1 MHGLYFR
8 LVLNLKLSAERCISY
23 EVSGKG
29 GIMKFAMSLI
39 LLVSAFSVESE
50 ASEHFVII
58 QNSEIIGHL
67 TVVKDQ
73 QGTINI
79 DYFVDTN
86 GRGPKIKEVLIL
98 NSEGYPI
105 DWKIEGFSSFGA
117 PVLETY
123 SWKNGQGQWV
133 SQADH
138 GTSHL
143 PSTPLYIAN
152 NSSPWSFG
160 LYARALLKSDDRT
173 LSALPPQSLLK
184 LREIKKTTAGNGEI
198 PITLYAII
206 GTEDI
211 NLTPA
216 IVALDDNNKLFAHS
230 NGRTLLIR
238 KGYETEQKK
247 LNALLRSLEIERLQN
262 LQRTL
267 AHHYRYP
274 LRINNVRIFDSLAG
288 TLGKLKTVVIT
299 DGKIATIQPYQIS
312 DGTKKQVVIDGEGG
326 TLIPGFFDM
335 HSHTT
340 FQSGLL
346 YLAAG
351 VTSTRDLGNQ
361 NTMLDEIRREIDSGK
376 LAGPRIKPAGLI
388 EGRSQY
394 STNNGY
400 VVDSLEKA
408 LEAVR
413 WYADQGYFEIKTYNS
428 MNPDWIIPIVKEAD
442 RLGLG
447 VSGHVPAF
455 ASANDLIEAGYRS
468 IAHIN
473 QLMLGWLLAPG
484 EDTRTPL
491 RVTALKRA
499 AYLDLSSED
508 VVKTLDMMVARN
520 VALDPTAMIHERLLV
535 SRPGVIQ
542 PGDIAYLSHMPVPY
556 QRYRKL
562 PLVPLLEEGDSR
574 DYHLAFSKIMD
585 LIRMLHEKGVKLLL
599 GTDDGSGLSLHRE
612 LELYVKAGIPE
623 STVLSMA
630 TLGAATYMNESD
642 KLGIIEVGKLAD
654 FSMIPGNP
662 IDNISNIRQ
671 IRMVSKGGVIY
682 FPQEIYQALDII
694 PFANKPRVVSQ

>member
-1 MHGLYFR
+1 
-8 LVLNLKLSAERCISY
+8 VPS
-23 EVSGKG
+23 KG
-29 GIMKFAMSLI
+29 EIMKFAMSLI
-39 LLVSAFSVESE
+39 LLVLAFSAESE
-50 ASEHFVII
+50 AREDFIII
-58 QNSEIIGHL
+58 QNSEIIGHV

-86 GRGPKIKEVLIL
+86 GRGPKIKEALVL

-123 SWKNGQGQWV
+123 SWKNGQGNWF
-133 SQADH
+133 SQADD

-198 PITLYAII
+198 QITLYAII
-206 GTEDI
+206 GTEDT
-211 NLTPA
+211 NLIPA
-216 IVALDDNNKLFAHS
+216 IVALDDNHKLFAHS
-230 NGRTLLIR
+230 DGHTILIR

-247 LNALLRSLEIERLQN
+247 LNALFRLLEIERLQN

-267 AHHYRYP
+267 SHHYRYP
-274 LRINNVRIFDSLAG
+274 LRINNVRIFDSLTG
-288 TLGKLKTVVIT
+288 TLGKLKTVVIS
-299 DGKIATIQPYQIS
+299 DGKIAAIQPHLIS
-312 DGTKKQVVIDGEGG
+312 DGTERQVVIDGEGG

-361 NTMLDEIRREIDSGK
+361 NTLLNEIKQEIDSGK
-376 LAGPRIKPAGLI
+376 LAGPRIKRAGLI

-394 STNNGY
+394 STNNGFI
-400 VVDSLEKA
+400 VDSLDKA

-413 WYADQGYFEIKTYNS
+413 WYANQGYFEIKTYNS
-428 MNPDWIIPIVKEAD
+428 MNPDWIIPIVEEAN

-455 ASANDLIEAGYRS
+455 ASANDLIEAGYKS

-491 RVTALKRA
+491 RITALKRA
-499 AYLDLSSED
+499 ANLDLSRED

-535 SRPGVIQ
+535 TRPGVIQ

-562 PLVPLLEEGDSR
+562 PFVPLVEEEDSR
-574 DYHLAFSKIMD
+574 DYHLAFGKIMD
-585 LIRMLHEKGVKLLL
+585 LIKMLHQKGIKLLL

-612 LELYVKAGIPE
+612 LELYVEAGIPE

-630 TLGAATYMNESD
+630 TLGAAIYMKEND
-642 KLGIIEVGKLAD
+642 KLGVIEVGKLAD
-654 FSMIPGNP
+654 FSLISGNP

-682 FPQEIYQALDII
+682 FPEEIYQALNIK
-694 PFANKPRVVSQ
+694 PFASKPRVINQ

>member
-1 MHGLYFR
+1 
-8 LVLNLKLSAERCISY
+8 
-23 EVSGKG
+23 
-29 GIMKFAMSLI
+29 MKFAMSLI
-39 LLVSAFSVESE
+39 LLVLAFSAESE
-50 ASEHFVII
+50 AREDFIII
-58 QNSEIIGHL
+58 QNSKIIGHV

-86 GRGPKIKEVLIL
+86 GRGPKIKEALVL

-160 LYARALLKSDDRT
+160 LYARALLESDDRT

-184 LREIKKTTAGNGEI
+184 LKEIKKTTVGNGDI
-198 PITLYAII
+198 PITLYSII

-211 NLTPA
+211 NLIPA
-216 IVALDDNNKLFAHS
+216 IVALDGDEKLFAHS
-230 NGRTLLIR
+230 SGRIMLIR
-238 KGYETEQKK
+238 KGYETEEEK
-247 LNALLRSLEIERLQN
+247 LNALFRSLEIERLQN

-267 AHHYRYP
+267 AHQYTSP
-274 LRINNVRIFDSLAG
+274 LRINNVRIFDSLTG
-288 TLGKLKTVVIT
+288 TLSKLKTVVIS
-299 DGKIATIQPYQIS
+299 DGKIASIQPYPIS
-312 DGTKKQVVIDGEGG
+312 DETEGKVVIDGEGG

-361 NTMLDEIRREIDSGK
+361 NTMLGEIRREIDSGK

-394 STNNGY
+394 STNNGFI
-400 VVDSLEKA
+400 VDSLDKA
-408 LEAVR
+408 LAAVR

-428 MNPDWIIPIVKEAD
+428 MNPDWIIPIVEEAN

-455 ASANDLIEAGYRS
+455 ASANDLIEAGYKS

-491 RVTALKRA
+491 RITALKRA
-499 AYLDLSSED
+499 ANLDLSRED
-508 VVKTLDMMVARN
+508 VVKTLDMMAARN

-535 SRPGVIQ
+535 TRPGVIQ
-542 PGDIAYLSHMPVPY
+542 PGDIAYLSHMPIPY

-562 PLVPLLEEGDSR
+562 PFVPLVEEGDSR
-574 DYHLAFSKIMD
+574 DYHLAFGKIMD
-585 LIRMLHEKGVKLLL
+585 LLKLLHQKGIKLLL

-612 LELYVKAGIPE
+612 LELYVEAGIPE
-623 STVLSMA
+623 SAVLSMA
-630 TLGAATYMNESD
+630 TLGAAIYMKESD
-642 KLGIIEVGKLAD
+642 KLGVIEVGKLAD
-654 FSMIPGNP
+654 FSMISGNP

-682 FPQEIYQALDII
+682 FPEEIYQALNIK
-694 PFANKPRVVSQ
+694 PFANKPRVINQ

>member
-1 MHGLYFR
+1 
-8 LVLNLKLSAERCISY
+8 
-23 EVSGKG
+23 
-29 GIMKFAMSLI
+29 MKFAVSLI
-39 LLVSAFSVESE
+39 LLVLAFSAESE
-50 ASEHFVII
+50 AREDFIII
-58 QNSEIIGHL
+58 QNSKIIGHV

-86 GRGPKIKEVLIL
+86 GRGPKIKEALVL

-123 SWKNGQGQWV
+123 SWKNGQGNWF
-133 SQADH
+133 SQADD

-198 PITLYAII
+198 QITLYAII
-206 GTEDI
+206 GTEDT
-211 NLTPA
+211 NLIPA
-216 IVALDDNNKLFAHS
+216 IVALDDNHKLFAHS
-230 NGRTLLIR
+230 DGHTILIR

-247 LNALLRSLEIERLQN
+247 LNALFRLLEIERLQN

-267 AHHYRYP
+267 SHHYRYP
-274 LRINNVRIFDSLAG
+274 LRINNVRIFDSLTG
-288 TLGKLKTVVIT
+288 TLGKLKTVVIS
-299 DGKIATIQPYQIS
+299 DGKIAAIQPHLIS
-312 DGTKKQVVIDGEGG
+312 DGTERQVVIDGEGG

-361 NTMLDEIRREIDSGK
+361 NTLLNEIKQEIDSGK
-376 LAGPRIKPAGLI
+376 LAGPRIKRAGLI

-394 STNNGY
+394 STNNGFI
-400 VVDSLEKA
+400 VDSLDKA

-413 WYADQGYFEIKTYNS
+413 WYANQGYFEIKTYNS
-428 MNPDWIIPIVKEAD
+428 MNPDWIIPIVEEAN

-455 ASANDLIEAGYRS
+455 ASANDLIEAGYKS

-491 RVTALKRA
+491 RITALKRA
-499 AYLDLSSED
+499 ANLDLSRED
-508 VVKTLDMMVARN
+508 VVKTLDMMAARN

-535 SRPGVIQ
+535 TRPGIIQ
-542 PGDIAYLSHMPVPY
+542 PGDIAYLSHMPIPY

-562 PLVPLLEEGDSR
+562 PFVPLVEEGDSR
-574 DYHLAFSKIMD
+574 DYHLAFGKIMD
-585 LIRMLHEKGVKLLL
+585 LLKLLHQKGIKLLL

-612 LELYVKAGIPE
+612 LELYVEAGIPE
-623 STVLSMA
+623 SAVLSMA
-630 TLGAATYMNESD
+630 TLGAAIYMKESD
-642 KLGIIEVGKLAD
+642 KLGVIEVGKLAD
-654 FSMIPGNP
+654 FSMISGNP

-682 FPQEIYQALDII
+682 FPEEIYQALNIK
-694 PFANKPRVVSQ
+694 PFANKPRVINQ